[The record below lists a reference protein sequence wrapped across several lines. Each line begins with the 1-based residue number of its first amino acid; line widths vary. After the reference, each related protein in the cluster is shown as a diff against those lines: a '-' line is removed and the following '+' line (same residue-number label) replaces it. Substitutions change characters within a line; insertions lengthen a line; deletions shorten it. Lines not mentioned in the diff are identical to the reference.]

1 MDNIEENGSNDIQSI
16 SEKELI
22 QRITKSFKNK
32 NSSTKVDIG
41 DDAAILRFEKYNLA
55 ISQDILVENVHFDL
69 SYVPLKH
76 LGYKSVVVN
85 ISDII
90 SMNVKP
96 SHVLVSI
103 AVSNRFKIDA
113 IEEIYDGI
121 KHACSYYSVD
131 LIGGDTTSSN
141 KGLMISVTCIG
152 NTNSEKIT
160 LRKGANENDLL
171 VVSGDLGSAYMG
183 LQVLERE
190 KKVFEVNPKSQPDL
204 SSYSYCIER
213 QLKPEARVDILNHLK
228 EMNINPTSM
237 IDISDGLSSEIN
249 HLSDNSGL
257 SFHIYEDKIPISDE
271 TKKICQE
278 FKISPTI
285 AALNG
290 GEDYELLF
298 TVPKR
303 FKKKVESSDYLTI
316 IGSSLNKKSDNCMI
330 TSLGQK
336 INLTSSGWDAF
347 KDKV

>member
-160 LRKGANENDLL
+160 LRKGAKENDLL

-204 SSYSYCIER
+204 SRYSYCIER
-213 QLKPEARVDILNHLK
+213 QLKPEARVDIINHLK
-228 EMNINPTSM
+228 ELNINPTSM

-249 HLSDNSGL
+249 HL
-257 SFHIYEDKIPISDE
+257 
-271 TKKICQE
+271 Q
-278 FKISPTI
+278 TI
-285 AALNG
+285 Q
-290 GEDYELLF
+290 
-298 TVPKR
+298 
-303 FKKKVESSDYLTI
+303 DYLFI
-316 IGSSLNKKSDNCMI
+316 FM
-330 TSLGQK
+330 K
-336 INLTSSGWDAF
+336 INYLFQRKPKKYVKSFRLAQQLRL
-347 KDKV
+347 

>member
-113 IEEIYDGI
+113 IEEIKTCLDMFTSSLKEIQIREDILEDPKYQYI
-121 KHACSYYSVD
+121 FSVD
-131 LIGGDTTSSN
+131 TLNDLVKQGMPFRDAYKKMGEDIE
-141 KGLMISVTCIG
+141 KGNYKPKKALNHTHLGSIG
-152 NTNSEKIT
+152 NLALDSIQTKMEQ
-160 LRKGANENDLL
+160 A
-171 VVSGDLGSAYMG
+171 
-183 LQVLERE
+183 
-190 KKVFEVNPKSQPDL
+190 L
-204 SSYSYCIER
+204 SS
-213 QLKPEARVDILNHLK
+213 
-228 EMNINPTSM
+228 
-237 IDISDGLSSEIN
+237 
-249 HLSDNSGL
+249 
-257 SFHIYEDKIPISDE
+257 
-271 TKKICQE
+271 
-278 FKISPTI
+278 
-285 AALNG
+285 
-290 GEDYELLF
+290 
-298 TVPKR
+298 
-303 FKKKVESSDYLTI
+303 
-316 IGSSLNKKSDNCMI
+316 
-330 TSLGQK
+330 
-336 INLTSSGWDAF
+336 
-347 KDKV
+347 

>member
-1 MDNIEENGSNDIQSI
+1 MDSIEEDGSNNIQSI

-41 DDAAILRFEKYNLA
+41 DDAAILRFDKYNLA

-152 NTNSEKIT
+152 NTENSKFT
-160 LRKGANENDLL
+160 LRKGSKEEDLL

-204 SSYSYCIER
+204 SNYSYCIER
-213 QLKPEARVDILNHLK
+213 QLKPEARVDIINHL
-228 EMNINPTSM
+228 EELNINPTSL
-237 IDISDGLSSEIN
+237 IDISDGLSSEIL
-249 HLSDNSGL
+249 HLSKASEIG
-257 SFHIYEDKIPISDE
+257 FHLFEDKIPIDPIVSITCE
-271 TKKICQE
+271 E
-278 FKISPTI
+278 FKLNPLT

-298 TVPKR
+298 TINQKHFDKIKNHP
-303 FKKKVESSDYLTI
+303 YLTI
-316 IGSSLNKKSDNCMI
+316 IGHATDIKNGCQIISG
-330 TSLGQK
+330 LGQQ
-336 INLTSSGWDAF
+336 IELTAQGWESF
-347 KDKV
+347 SKK